1 MLWLIRFIG
10 LLSQAVFLEFLHIFG
25 LIVFVLAM
33 LLGYFRAPWWIAPVL
48 AVACGLF
55 ANRFIDLNYLTDV
68 FHRVASASDRWA
80 FVIIVYFAITIGGYL
95 AGLLARLFMKRRK
108 RS

>member
-10 LLSQAVFLEFLHIFG
+10 LLFQAIFLEFLHIFG

-68 FHRVASASDRWA
+68 FRRVASASDRWA

-95 AGLLARLFMKRRK
+95 AGLLARLFMRRT
-108 RS
+108 RRL

>member
-10 LLSQAVFLEFLHIFG
+10 LLSQAVFLEFLHVFG
-25 LIVFVLAM
+25 FVVFLLSI
-33 LLGYFRAPWWIAPVL
+33 LLGYFRAPWWIVPAL

-55 ANRFIDLNYLTDV
+55 ANSFIDLNYLAEI
-68 FHRVASASDRWA
+68 FRRVASASDRWA

-95 AGLLARLFMKRRK
+95 VGLLGRSFMRRTRRL
-108 RS
+108 

>member
-10 LLSQAVFLEFLHIFG
+10 LLSQAIFLEFLHIFG

-68 FHRVASASDRWA
+68 FRRVASASDRWA

-108 RS
+108 PS

>member
-10 LLSQAVFLEFLHIFG
+10 LLSQAIFLEFVHIFG

-55 ANRFIDLNYLTDV
+55 ANRFIDLTYLTDI
-68 FHRVASASDRWA
+68 FRRVASASDRWA
-80 FVIIVYFAITIGGYL
+80 FVIVVYFAITIGGYL

>member
-10 LLSQAVFLEFLHIFG
+10 LLSQAIFLEFVHIFG
-25 LIVFVLAM
+25 LIVFLLAM

-68 FHRVASASDRWA
+68 FRRVASASDRWA

-95 AGLLARLFMKRRK
+95 VGLLARLFMRRRR

>member
-10 LLSQAVFLEFLHIFG
+10 LLSQAIFLEFLHIFG

-68 FHRVASASDRWA
+68 FRRVASASDRWA

-95 AGLLARLFMKRRK
+95 IGLLGRLFMKRRK

>member
-10 LLSQAVFLEFLHIFG
+10 LLSQAIFLEFLHIFG

-68 FHRVASASDRWA
+68 FRRVASASDRWA

-108 RS
+108 LS

>member
-25 LIVFVLAM
+25 LIVFLLAVLF
-33 LLGYFRAPWWIAPVL
+33 GYFRVPWWIAPAL
-48 AVACGLF
+48 AIASGFF
-55 ANRFIDLNYLTDV
+55 ADRFVDLTYLTEI
-68 FHRVASASDRWA
+68 FRRVVSANERWA
-80 FVIIVYFAITIGGYL
+80 FVIVVYFAITIGGYL
-95 AGLLARLFMKRRK
+95 VGLLVRLLMRRAR